1 MLDKKL
7 TEYAEKF
14 NENFPIFLMMG
25 KSDEEIIRIV
35 QKCLNDELKQGIS
48 RYALD
53 NPSETLAEAF
63 ADVYANGKNAHPLST
78 EIRKLTVERYKHL
91 KGGGVP

>member
-25 KSDEEIIRIV
+25 KSDEEIIRII
-35 QKCLNDELKQGIS
+35 QKCLNDEQAFEPDTIID
-48 RYALD
+48 ALYW
-53 NPSETLAEAF
+53 L
-63 ADVYANGKNAHPLST
+63 
-78 EIRKLTVERYKHL
+78 KHL
-91 KGGGVP
+91 QGCFLCVILVSYMCHTHQNLGGFQ

>member
-14 NENFPIFLMMG
+14 NENFPIFLMIG

-35 QKCLNDELKQGIS
+35 QKCLNDEQAFEPDTIID
-48 RYALD
+48 AL
-53 NPSETLAEAF
+53 
-63 ADVYANGKNAHPLST
+63 Y
-78 EIRKLTVERYKHL
+78 
-91 KGGGVP
+91 

>member
-1 MLDKKL
+1 MAFLRKTVKVSAQWQKSKTSDMWKGDLMLDKKL

-35 QKCLNDELKQGIS
+35 QKCLNDEQAFEPDTIID
-48 RYALD
+48 AL
-53 NPSETLAEAF
+53 
-63 ADVYANGKNAHPLST
+63 Y
-78 EIRKLTVERYKHL
+78 
-91 KGGGVP
+91 

>member
-25 KSDEEIIRIV
+25 KSDEEIIRII
-35 QKCLNDELKQGIS
+35 QKCLDNDHVYQTDIIID
-48 RYALD
+48 AL
-53 NPSETLAEAF
+53 
-63 ADVYANGKNAHPLST
+63 Y
-78 EIRKLTVERYKHL
+78 
-91 KGGGVP
+91 